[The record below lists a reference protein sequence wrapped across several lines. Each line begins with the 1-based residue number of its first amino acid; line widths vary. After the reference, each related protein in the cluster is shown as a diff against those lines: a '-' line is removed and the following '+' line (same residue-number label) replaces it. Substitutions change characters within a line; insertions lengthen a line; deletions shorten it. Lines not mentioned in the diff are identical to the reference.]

1 MMVASQ
7 LPNFEIPTGLMA
19 TGLRGLRGFGKGLRG
34 MGQVNVGPLATAF
47 FEGKITPSYLPTQYY
62 NGPMGETEPAS
73 QEWYATQTFA
83 QQVASLLGGSV
94 INVAPTAGAM
104 GLPEGNAPI
113 VAGSNFPPAYTVQL
127 PDGTVLPG
135 ALALDATG
143 YDECAVETALLTVV
157 PGGQLSAAC
166 AAGGTGLTLTQ
177 LAIQNSTLSPA
188 QQIVAANDIVG
199 GAANLPPAST
209 PVNIPTVT
217 VQPVAQPP
225 VTPANPTGIA
235 PTVPAASPAADPC
248 TSIQASIAAWQASG
262 ISNATIYSAIQQ
274 QAPSLLTC
282 ASVQALTTSAGAPPA
297 GSGTQPGDLQGSGGT
312 NNTNN
317 TTPPATDNTTL
328 YVGIGIALLV
338 GALILGGQK

>member
-1 MMVASQ
+1 MMMPSQ

-62 NGPMGETEPAS
+62 DGPMGETEPAS

-282 ASVQALTTSAGAPPA
+282 ASVQALTTSAAAPPA